1 VSDSAM
7 FQLYHGL
14 NKLHFFMISSKS

>member
-1 VSDSAM
+1 M